1 MPSRSIGAEL
11 EFWLE
16 TFLHTI
22 NSLGQKAAQPLPQL
36 NIITA
41 THPTNNS
48 QSEALQNHAKPPKNH
63 CKPHTPP
70 HSITTE
76 LEFHHDPT

>member
-48 QSEALQNHAKPPKNH
+48 QSEALQNHAQTTQKPRETTQKPLQT
-63 CKPHTPP
+63 PHTTP
-70 HSITTE
+70 
-76 LEFHHDPT
+76 